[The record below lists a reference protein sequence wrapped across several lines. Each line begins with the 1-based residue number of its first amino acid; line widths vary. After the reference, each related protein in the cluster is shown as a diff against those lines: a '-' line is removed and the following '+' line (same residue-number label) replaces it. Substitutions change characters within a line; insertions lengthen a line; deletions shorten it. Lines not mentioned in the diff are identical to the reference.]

1 MTQILDA
8 DVEERLARLESE
20 NQALR
25 HELSRFAIR
34 PRPDGSPCFCGYLV
48 PGHLPSCNHRRALI
62 LGIGLGGDNAER
74 RLHGE

>member
-8 DVEERLARLESE
+8 EVEERLAHLESE

-34 PRPDGSPCFCGYLV
+34 ARPDGSPCYCGYLV
-48 PGHLPSCNHRRALI
+48 PGHLPSCNHRRALV
-62 LGIGLGGDNAER
+62 LGIGLGEDESGKPAR
-74 RLHGE
+74 GK